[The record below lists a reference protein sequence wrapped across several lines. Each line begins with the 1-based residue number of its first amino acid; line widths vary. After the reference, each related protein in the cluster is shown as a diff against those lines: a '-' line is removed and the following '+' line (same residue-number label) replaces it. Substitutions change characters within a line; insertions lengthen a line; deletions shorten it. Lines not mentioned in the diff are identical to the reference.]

1 MGGAVS
7 RSPPTPPTAAVAPPP
22 PPSRPL
28 PPPPTATPLGKNGG
42 LCVFYSQG
50 KRERGLILPP
60 SSPTGNPLPPTL
72 HATADPPGRVIIVGD
87 VHGCIDELK
96 DLLVKTQYDRSKGD
110 CLIFVG
116 DLVNKGPD
124 SLAVLDAAIA
134 HAALTVRGNHDEA
147 AVAAHRGRAAP
158 PPSMGWLRDGKKG
171 AAGGKRVAAGVDY
184 LAYTP
189 FTLSLPS
196 RGLLIVHAGLLPPAV
211 PLASQTLEDFVEL
224 RFVAP
229 TQGGGNAAAP
239 SATRP
244 PAYAALDKTLAKSMM
259 RAGRPEVRLWADV
272 YSDAAASAPLAHRTP
287 VNATTLPPYPH
298 IVFGHHASAR
308 LQASRSATGIDTGCV
323 VGGELTA
330 LVLPRLVD
338 APRAPNLGGG
348 YEALGGTLVSVQAR
362 RAYSGDA

>member
-1 MGGAVS
+1 M
-7 RSPPTPPTAAVAPPP
+7 
-22 PPSRPL
+22 
-28 PPPPTATPLGKNGG
+28 
-42 LCVFYSQG
+42 CVCG
-50 KRERGLILPP
+50 VCVCVCVEPREREHRLTLP
-60 SSPTGNPLPPTL
+60 SSPSGNPLPPTL
-72 HATADPPGRVIIVGD
+72 HATADPPGRLIIVGD
-87 VHGCIDELK
+87 IHGCIDELN
-96 DLLVKTQYDRSKGD
+96 DLLVKTGYDASNGD

-147 AVAAHRGRAAP
+147 AVAAARGRAP
-158 PPSMGWLRDGKKG
+158 PPPAMAWLKSGKKG
-171 AAGGKRVAAGVDY
+171 AAGGRARRVAAGVAY
-184 LAYTP
+184 LSATP
-189 FTLSLPS
+189 FTLALPS

-211 PLASQTLEDFVEL
+211 PLASQALEDLVEL

-229 TQGGGNAAAP
+229 TKSEAKKGGKNKGDAAP
-239 SATRP
+239 ASSSPPPRP
-244 PAYAALDKTLAKSMM
+244 PTYAALDKLLAKSLL
-259 RAGRPEVRLWADV
+259 RQGHPDVRRWADV

-287 VNATTLPPYPH
+287 TASSSLPPYPH

-338 APRAPNLGGG
+338 APRAPDLGDG
-348 YEALGGTLVSVQAR
+348 YEALGGRLVSVKATR
-362 RAYSGDA
+362 VYSGEE